1 MSESSNNIYISGLCM
16 SAPELSHTVY
26 EENFYRFFI
35 GVRRLSGAED
45 VIPVTVSESILAVR
59 PVMVSFHYT
68 IVGQIRSYNLHSEN
82 GSKLLI
88 SVFAKEL
95 YSDSS
100 NDRSLD
106 CNRCELTG
114 FICKDVTY
122 RTTPFAREISD
133 VLIAVNRRY
142 GKSDYLPCIAWGKNA
157 RKLSMLSV
165 GDEIYLEGRLQS
177 REYIKTLPDGSTEN
191 RIAYEVSCSTV
202 DYAKEYNP

>member
-1 MSESSNNIYISGLCM
+1 MSELNNNICISGLCM

-26 EENFYRFFI
+26 GENFYRFFI
-35 GVRRLSGAED
+35 GVRRLSGTED
-45 VIPVTVSESILAVR
+45 VIPVIVSESLLAVR
-59 PVMVSFHYT
+59 PVAVSLHYT
-68 IVGQIRSYNLHSEN
+68 VIGQIRSYNLHSEN
-82 GSKLLI
+82 GSRLLI

-100 NDRSLD
+100 DNRSLD

-177 REYIKTLPDGSTEN
+177 RDYVKTMPDGSMEN
-191 RIAYEVSCSTV
+191 RVAYEVSCSTV
-202 DYAKEYNP
+202 DYAKEYEP